1 MEQGWKVF
9 AVSSNILGWAPGR
22 LEAFLAPIAAY
33 CTPYHLHMGW
43 KGPECDFGCLSPS
56 KSALACIPLS
66 RDGDGGATG
75 WLRPL
80 LWAAALH
87 AGTQLLSLPPPPLP
101 QLVSAAGERLNYA
114 AELTAERGGGPCTA

>member
-9 AVSSNILGWAPGR
+9 AVLSNFLGWAPGR

-56 KSALACIPLS
+56 NSALACIPLS
-66 RDGDGGATG
+66 LRGRRGDRMASPSAVGCRIACWDPT
-75 WLRPL
+75 PF
-80 LWAAALH
+80 
-87 AGTQLLSLPPPPLP
+87 PPPAPLP
-101 QLVSAAGERLNYA
+101 QLGSASGERLNYA
-114 AELTAERGGGPCTA
+114 AEFTAERGGGPCTA